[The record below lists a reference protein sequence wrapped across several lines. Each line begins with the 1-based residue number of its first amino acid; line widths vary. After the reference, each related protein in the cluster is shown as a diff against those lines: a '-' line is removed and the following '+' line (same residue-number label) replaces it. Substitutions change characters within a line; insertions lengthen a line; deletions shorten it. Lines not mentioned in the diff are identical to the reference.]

1 MQALQGLALAG
12 HPSHAP
18 FLPWSS
24 GLKTEPARPAA
35 RVCRAAAESLP
46 APLST
51 SAGRCPMSGLVQG
64 LQQQQQVQREE
75 LYDDLSYVPTPGPAA
90 LSLEAIADVSLIL
103 RRGIHEAMLAFSNKY
118 GPVCRCILTC
128 CSHSGCHPG
137 GTLK

>member
-1 MQALQGLALAG
+1 MQTLQGLALAG

-18 FLPWSS
+18 FLPTSL
-24 GLKTEPARPAA
+24 GLRIDAGRPAS

-51 SAGRCPMSGLVQG
+51 GRCPMSGLVQG
-64 LQQQQQVQREE
+64 LQQHQQEQREE

-118 GPVCRCILTC
+118 GPVCR
-128 CSHSGCHPG
+128 
-137 GTLK
+137 